1 MIEHIVENRA
11 RAIPGVGM
19 YGASFG
25 SPGRWGQVLQEKHR
39 SASGGTFCTGLA
51 TGGPG
56 FYMELKPVFRY
67 INHSMKFEP
76 SYIALFRSGELQ
88 IRADRLM
95 GMLQECTL
103 CSHNCRNNRLK
114 NELARCHSGYMPIV
128 SSSCMHFG
136 EEPALGGIAGVGNI
150 FFANCTMQCMYCQN
164 HQISQNWKAEQKNEV
179 SIESL
184 AEMMLEL
191 QKSGARA
198 IGLVTPAHFVPQIVQ
213 ALQIAV
219 SCGLRLSLIYNTNA
233 FDSVEVL
240 SLLDGIIDIYLPDLK
255 YGDDEFAFKYSGVHS
270 YTEIAHAA
278 IAEMY
283 RQVGAVLVT
292 DENDLIN
299 RGLVIRHLVLPN
311 DLAMSK
317 DVLCWIAEKLDA
329 RVTVSVMAQ
338 YFPAHKAAA
347 IDLLSRKLRERE
359 YDNVLA
365 MMERLGLHNGWTQE
379 FDSSDYYQPNFSNKE
394 SPFATARRTA

>member
-1 MIEHIVENRA
+1 
-11 RAIPGVGM
+11 
-19 YGASFG
+19 
-25 SPGRWGQVLQEKHR
+25 
-39 SASGGTFCTGLA
+39 
-51 TGGPG
+51 
-56 FYMELKPVFRY
+56 MELKPVFRY

-76 SYIALFRSGELQ
+76 SYMALHRSGELQ
-88 IRADRLM
+88 KRADRLM
-95 GMLQECTL
+95 GMLRECTL
-103 CSHNCRNNRLK
+103 CPHNCRNNRLK
-114 NELARCHSGYMPIV
+114 NELARCHSGHLPIV

-136 EEPALGGIAGVGNI
+136 EEPALGGMAGVGNI
-150 FFANCTMQCMYCQN
+150 FFANCTLQCVYCQN

-198 IGLVTPAHFVPQIVQ
+198 IGFVTPAHFIPQIIQ
-213 ALQIAV
+213 ALQIAT
-219 SCGLRLSLIYNTNA
+219 SSGLCVPLIYNTNA

-240 SLLDGIIDIYLPDLK
+240 TLLNGIIDIYLPDLK
-255 YGDDEFAFKYSGVHS
+255 YGNDEFAFKYSGVHS

-283 RQVGAVLVT
+283 HQVGAVLDT

-311 DLAMSK
+311 DLAMSE
-317 DVLCWIAEKLDA
+317 DVLRWIAEKLDA

-338 YFPAHKAAA
+338 YFPAHKAVAM
-347 IDLLSRKLRERE
+347 DLLSRKLRERE
-359 YDNVLA
+359 YEKVMA
-365 MMERLGLHNGWTQE
+365 MIQRFGLQNGWTQE
-379 FDSSDYYQPNFSNKE
+379 FDSSDYYQPDFSNKK
-394 SPFATARRTA
+394 SPFPIFRKTE

>member
-1 MIEHIVENRA
+1 
-11 RAIPGVGM
+11 
-19 YGASFG
+19 
-25 SPGRWGQVLQEKHR
+25 
-39 SASGGTFCTGLA
+39 
-51 TGGPG
+51 
-56 FYMELKPVFRY
+56 MELKPVFPY
-67 INHSMKFEP
+67 IIFYMKFEP
-76 SYIALFRSGELQ
+76 SYTVLYRSGELKK
-88 IRADRLM
+88 RADRLM

-103 CSHNCRNNRLK
+103 CPHNCRNNRLK
-114 NELARCHSGYMPIV
+114 NELARCHSGHLPMV

-136 EEPALGGIAGVGNI
+136 EEPALGGMAGVGNI
-150 FFANCTMQCMYCQN
+150 FFANCTLQCVYCQN

-179 SIESL
+179 SIETL
-184 AEMMLEL
+184 AGMMLEL

-198 IGLVTPAHFVPQIVQ
+198 IGFVTPAHFVPQIVQ
-213 ALQIAV
+213 AIQIAA
-219 SCGLRLSLIYNTNA
+219 SCGLSLPLIYNTNA

-283 RQVGAVLVT
+283 HQVGAVLNT

-311 DLAMSK
+311 DLAMSEE
-317 DVLCWIAEKLDA
+317 VLRWIAEKLDP

-338 YFPAHKAAA
+338 YYPAHKAAA
-347 IDLLSRKLRERE
+347 IDLLGRKLRERE
-359 YDNVLA
+359 YEKALA
-365 MMERLGLHNGWTQE
+365 MVQGFGLQNGWTQE
-379 FDSSDYYQPNFSNKE
+379 FDSSDHYQPDFSNKK
-394 SPFATARRTA
+394 SPFPILRRME